1 MNPISFFRNLLEDNV
16 CKPEMLT
23 PPILDVKKHIYTGGT
38 FLDDK
43 KRELLMVNEEGQ
55 YMAQFPNHDA
65 DWAWVDLD
73 SFVPAYEFSDCV
85 YGEIK
90 GSVVKLFWAEINPDV

>member
-1 MNPISFFRNLLEDNV
+1 MNPISFFRNLLEGNIYN
-16 CKPEMLT
+16 PETLT
-23 PPILDVKKHIYTGGT
+23 PPILDVKNHIYKGGT

-55 YMAQFPNHDA
+55 YMTQFPNHDA
-65 DWAWVDLD
+65 DWAWVDLN

>member
-1 MNPISFFRNLLEDNV
+1 LN
-16 CKPEMLT
+16 
-23 PPILDVKKHIYTGGT
+23 
-38 FLDDK
+38 
-43 KRELLMVNEEGQ
+43 
-55 YMAQFPNHDA
+55 
-65 DWAWVDLD
+65 